1 MFANYKPV
9 KRAVLKQGATRNGIS
24 LGWGTSF
31 FGLFFSLIY
40 CSLVLHKT
48 TDGICF
54 NVFNKFVSLTL
65 LVPKE
70 TASVNEWGV
79 IFLWR
84 RTEDLSLNFV
94 PYFLSAWCIF
104 CSRLNNITSQSL
116 FCYFF
121 TQRGSGPWGR
131 WHYQRHS
138 EGQRNF
144 EPFIKR
150 LVHAILC
157 FFWKRKEKGGG
168 DCD

>member
-1 MFANYKPV
+1 M
-9 KRAVLKQGATRNGIS
+9 
-24 LGWGTSF
+24 
-31 FGLFFSLIY
+31 
-40 CSLVLHKT
+40 
-48 TDGICF
+48 
-54 NVFNKFVSLTL
+54 
-65 LVPKE
+65 
-70 TASVNEWGV
+70 

-104 CSRLNNITSQSL
+104 CSRLNNITSQRL

-168 DCD
+168 LRLAYTQSLSPSKESVLATLLTVWIALRTVPTIVIAHTFCASPDTRISYRQCLLIQGYFCAI